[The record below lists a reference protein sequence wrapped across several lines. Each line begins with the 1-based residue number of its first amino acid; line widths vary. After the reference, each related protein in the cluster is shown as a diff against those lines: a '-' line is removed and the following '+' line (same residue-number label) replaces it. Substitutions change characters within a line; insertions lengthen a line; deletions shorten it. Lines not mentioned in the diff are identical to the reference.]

1 MKSMIKPIAVIIS
14 DVHYS
19 LANLKLADAA
29 MQQAI
34 GKANNLRVPLI
45 VSGDLHDS
53 KANLRGECV
62 NAMVETFKLCDSP
75 PYIIIGNHDK
85 INEKFDGHSLNFLS
99 AYAMVI
105 DKPVYQH
112 KLGWLIPYYHD
123 VEALRTFIK
132 GIQTCKQLIM
142 HQGVLGSN
150 MGDYIQDKSA
160 LSLADV
166 AGFRVISG
174 HYHARQTIE
183 LPKMGKWDYIGN
195 PYTVSFGEANDPEKG
210 FQILMSDGSLEFV
223 PTKLRKH
230 VIYESYA
237 DLDVFNRL
245 SAYDFAERDDL
256 LWVKITGTHEE
267 LQKITR
273 NKIAKV
279 LNKET
284 FKLDLIPLDTKTEA
298 PAKQLNNT
306 EMLDGLID
314 SMTNTSDERKAR
326 LKELWRHLGS

>member
-1 MKSMIKPIAVIIS
+1 MLKPVAVIIS

-19 LANLKLADAA
+19 LANLKFADAA
-29 MQQAI
+29 MRQAI
-34 GKANNLRVPLI
+34 SKANDLRVPLI

-62 NAMVETFKLCDSP
+62 NAMIETFKLCNSP

-85 INEKFDGHSLNFLS
+85 INEKSDDHALNFLS
-99 AYAMVI
+99 AYAMIV

-123 VEALRTFIK
+123 VEALRAFIK
-132 GIQTCKQLIM
+132 GIQTGMKQLIM
-142 HQGVLGSN
+142 HQGIIGSN

-160 LSLADV
+160 LSPADV

-174 HYHARQTIE
+174 HYHSRQIIE
-183 LPKMGKWDYIGN
+183 LPKMGKWDYVGN

-210 FQILMSDGSLEFV
+210 FQILMSDGSLEFI

-230 VIYESYA
+230 VVIEIDASFNVKNEVYLPRFN
-237 DLDVFNRL
+237 DLVWIKVTD
-245 SAYDFAERDDL
+245 
-256 LWVKITGTHEE
+256 THEN
-267 LQKITR
+267 LARINRTKIKEWIT
-273 NKIAKV
+273 
-279 LNKET
+279 LET

-306 EMLDGLID
+306 EMLDTLID
-314 SMTNTSDERKAR
+314 SMTNTSDERKIR